1 MNTRNIMASSYH
13 SKVMPTQT
21 WESHFSLV
29 WFMEFS
35 ITSPCFGKDKTC
47 SDSCNLTNVAD
58 IQR

>member
-1 MNTRNIMASSYH
+1 MASSYH

-29 WFMEFS
+29 WVMEFS
-35 ITSPCFGKDKTC
+35 ITFPCFAKDKTC
-47 SDSCNLTNVAD
+47 SDSSNLTNVVD